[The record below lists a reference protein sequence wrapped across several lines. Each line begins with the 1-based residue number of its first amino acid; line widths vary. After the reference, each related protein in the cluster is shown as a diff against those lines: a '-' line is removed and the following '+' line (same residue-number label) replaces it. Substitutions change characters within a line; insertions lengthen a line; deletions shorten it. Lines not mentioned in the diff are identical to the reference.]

1 MSRRGEAAHRRQNRQ
16 AGRLLG
22 LRPFIAGGSE
32 AAAARRN
39 ALDSASSTGRRSVEL
54 CPSTASR
61 RRGPS
66 TRPTPS
72 WIGGASSFAT
82 ADGHAAGVGS
92 GGIGRFRTGIPTI
105 SCLTILGEIGKPSDE
120 MAAKC
125 AARWW
130 KATRRTRQCVQ
141 AMSYSRAIGHAV
153 TLINTLC
160 LSSLTNVFCGNYA
173 RRTSRA
179 NRRDCVVRRTER
191 HILEGTGYCNTG
203 WSCLP

>member
-1 MSRRGEAAHRRQNRQ
+1 VKPRIAAKIAKLTDSSACVRSSLAALKR
-16 AGRLLG
+16 ALLG
-22 LRPFIAGGSE
+22 ATL
-32 AAAARRN
+32 
-39 ALDSASSTGRRSVEL
+39 LDSASSTGRRSVEL

-72 WIGGASSFAT
+72 WIGGASWFAT

-92 GGIGRFRTGIPTI
+92 GGIGRFPTGIPTI

-153 TLINTLC
+153 
-160 LSSLTNVFCGNYA
+160 
-173 RRTSRA
+173 
-179 NRRDCVVRRTER
+179 
-191 HILEGTGYCNTG
+191 
-203 WSCLP
+203 P